1 MKGEFRDK
9 DSHPSLPTI
18 FSNLRHQPPCPPPLL
33 AVSHHLTTTSDEA
46 DFKKE
51 FNTNNDGASIEVV
64 RRPRGRPPGS
74 RNKPKPKPPVV
85 ITQEPDSSMSPYV
98 LEVPSG
104 LDIVA
109 AVTRFCNHR
118 DTGLCVLSGCGTV
131 SNVSFR
137 QPTTTITFHGCFE
150 LLSISS
156 TVLPS
161 SSPPSAVL
169 TPFAN
174 RFAISLAGPQGQ
186 TVGGAVTGPL
196 IAAGTVYI
204 VAASFNNPLY
214 HRLPMDEEDDHVR
227 SSGGGSVSAAREQ
240 SPGSGGGDGGRHHAA
255 PSTAADSVSMYS
267 CQPPSDVIWAPTP
280 RQALPH
286 SPLY

>member
-1 MKGEFRDK
+1 MEAEFGDK
-9 DSHPSLPTI
+9 DSLPAI
-18 FSNLRHQPPCPPPLL
+18 FSTHHHHHRPPPLL

-46 DFKKE
+46 DNKKE
-51 FNTNNDGASIEVV
+51 FSTTNDGASIEVV

-74 RNKPKPKPPVV
+74 RNKPKPQPLVAF
-85 ITQEPDSSMSPYV
+85 ITQEPDSLMSPYV
-98 LEVPSG
+98 LEVPGG
-104 LDIVA
+104 LDIIA

-118 DTGLCVLSGCGTV
+118 NTGLCVLSGCGTV
-131 SNVSFR
+131 SSVSFR

-150 LLSISS
+150 LLSISA
-156 TVLPS
+156 TVLS
-161 SSPPSAVL
+161 STSPPSAVM

-196 IAAGTVYI
+196 IAVGTVYL

-214 HRLPMDEEDDHVR
+214 HRLPMEEEKDEHIR
-227 SSGGGSVSAAREQ
+227 SSNGGSVSV
-240 SPGSGGGDGGRHHAA
+240 SGGVDGGRRHAA
-255 PSTAADSVSMYS
+255 PSTAADSVSMYN

-280 RQALPH
+280 RQALPR

>member
-1 MKGEFRDK
+1 MKGEIRDK
-9 DSHPSLPTI
+9 ASHPSLPTI
-18 FSNLRHQPPCPPPLL
+18 FSNLDHQPPCPPPRFP
-33 AVSHHLTTTSDEA
+33 VSHYLTTTSDEA
-46 DFKKE
+46 DNKKE
-51 FNTNNDGASIEVV
+51 FNTTNDGASIEVI

-74 RNKPKPKPPVV
+74 RNKPKPQPKPPVI
-85 ITQEPDSSMSPYV
+85 ITQQPDSCMSPYV
-98 LEVPSG
+98 LEVPDG
-104 LDIVA
+104 LDIVS

-137 QPTTTITFHGCFE
+137 QPTTTTITFHGCFE
-150 LLSISS
+150 LLSISA

-161 SSPPSAVL
+161 PPSA
-169 TPFAN
+169 PFAN

-196 IAAGTVYI
+196 LAAGTVYI

-214 HRLPMDEEDDHVR
+214 QRLPIEEEDDPESV
-227 SSGGGSVSAAREQ
+227 SGGV
-240 SPGSGGGDGGRHHAA
+240 DGGRHHAA
-255 PSTAADSVSMYS
+255 PSTAADSVLSMYS